1 MYMKYNFLVSQTR
14 VSQSV
19 LKQISARLKLVN
31 VAFGK
36 LDGPKKLNI
45 MLKVS
50 TCNLEMFDSLF
61 ELLH

>member
-50 TCNLEMFDSLF
+50 TCYLEMFDSLF